1 MGKGASIPRMSDAA
15 PKIARVEIDREL
27 CIGAADCVSLA
38 GDAFSLDHEHKAVYT
53 VGSKA
58 SDRTLLEAARAC
70 PVSAILL
77 YDEQGRRIFPP
88 A

>member
-1 MGKGASIPRMSDAA
+1 MSGST
-15 PKIARVEIDREL
+15 PKVARVEIDREI
-27 CIGAADCVSLA
+27 CIGAADCVSSA
-38 GDAFSLDHEHKAVYT
+38 GDAFSLDGENKAVYK

-58 SDRTLLEAARAC
+58 SDRALLEAARAC